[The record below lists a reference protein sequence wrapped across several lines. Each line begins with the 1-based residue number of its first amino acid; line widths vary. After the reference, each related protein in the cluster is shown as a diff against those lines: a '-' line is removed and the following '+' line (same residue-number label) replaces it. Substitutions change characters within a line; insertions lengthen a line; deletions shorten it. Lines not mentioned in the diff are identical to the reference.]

1 MNPRMPNPPG
11 AGSDKASD
19 KVSDKRSVGVASEA
33 TSGALV
39 AGALAVD
46 LYDTTLRDG
55 SQREGIS
62 ISAADKVRIA
72 RLLDALGVSFI
83 ELGWPG
89 SNPKDAEAFERAR
102 DVAWENAHIAAFG
115 ATRRGGMNAED
126 DPQVLA
132 LLATGASVCTLVGK
146 TSMLHVR
153 EVLRVTPDENLRMI
167 AETVSFLVRSGRR
180 VIYDAEHF
188 FDGARLDES
197 YALQTIAVAAEAGA
211 EVVVLCDSNGGSLP
225 WDIAARVRAVS
236 EKLPVTVGIH
246 AHDDADCGAA
256 NSISAV
262 RGGARHVQGTI
273 NGYGERCGNANLCS
287 VVPTLELKM
296 KMRCVREGGLGT
308 LTHLAREV
316 AEIVNLAPDAHA
328 AYVGRSAFAHKGGI
342 HVAAIR
348 RHPRAYE
355 HIDPALVGNRTRV
368 VVSELSGRGNVLAKA
383 EEYDV
388 KLDEGVASSV
398 LQGVK
403 ALEARGYSFDG
414 AEASVALLMR
424 RKAAGYV
431 PPFELVDYKVSVHQR
446 KQEDAVSDAS
456 VKIRVQGALVH
467 TAAEGI
473 GPVGALDLA
482 LRKALSLAY
491 PELTGV
497 RLEDYK
503 VRILDSVEGTS
514 ATTRVLIDHSFGEQR
529 WTTVGASPNVL
540 EASWLAL
547 ADGIEYGLSLAQGAA
562 EPAAPGAKNVAVV
575 AEQAEKGAA

>member
-1 MNPRMPNPPG
+1 MKP
-11 AGSDKASD
+11 STAST
-19 KVSDKRSVGVASEA
+19 VS
-33 TSGALV
+33 
-39 AGALAVD
+39 AVE

-55 SQREGIS
+55 TQREGIS
-62 ISAADKVRIA
+62 ISAADKIRIA
-72 RLLDALGVSFI
+72 RLLDGLGVTYI

-102 DVAWENAHIAAFG
+102 DVEWKNARIAAFG
-115 ATRRGGMNAED
+115 ATRRAGMTADE
-126 DPQVLA
+126 DPQVQA
-132 LLATGASVCTLVGK
+132 LIATGASVCTLVGK

-167 AETVSFLVRSGRR
+167 AETVAFLVRSGRK

-188 FDGARLDES
+188 FDGCRLDES
-197 YALQTIAVAAEAGA
+197 YALQTIATAAEAGA
-211 EVVVLCDSNGGSLP
+211 QVVVLCDSNGGSLP
-225 WDIAARVRAVS
+225 WDIEQRVRAVAETS
-236 EKLPVTVGIH
+236 RAMVGIH
-246 AHDDADCGAA
+246 AHDDSDCGAA

-287 VVPTLELKM
+287 IIPTLELKM
-296 KMRCVREGGLGT
+296 GLRCVHDGGLAT

-316 AEIVNLAPDAHA
+316 AEIANLAPDAHA

-355 HIDPALVGNRTRV
+355 HIDPALVGNTTRV

-388 KLDEGVASSV
+388 ELDQGAASSV

-403 ALEARGYSFDG
+403 ALEARGYSFDA

-424 RKAAGYV
+424 RQTQGYV
-431 PPFELVDYKVSVHQR
+431 PPFELLDYKMIVQQR
-446 KQEDAVSDAS
+446 MQEDAVSDAF
-456 VKIRVQGALVH
+456 VKLRVRGEIVH

-482 LRKALSLAY
+482 LRKALANAY
-491 PELTGV
+491 PELSGI

-503 VRILDSVEGTS
+503 VRILDSVTGTS

-547 ADGIEYGLSLAQGAA
+547 ADGIEYGLSVVQAA
-562 EPAAPGAKNVAVV
+562 RTKTSAAVKTAAAG
-575 AEQAEKGAA
+575 ERAEKGAA